1 MKIVYAGTPDFA
13 VAPLRALVEKG
24 CEIVAVVTREDRPFG
39 RHGVLTPPPVK
50 AFALSA
56 GIPVY
61 QFGKIREHVS
71 ELASLG
77 ADAMFTCAYGQLLT
91 QAVLDVFPKGVWNA
105 HASLLPKFRGASP
118 VQSAILAGERV
129 TGVTVMKTE
138 LALDG
143 EYLRRYIEL
152 LRQMRDEYGLR
163 DDISVMTVA
172 ANRDIFTETE
182 SGATEQDTEDIMSVI
197 SRAVDTFIAMRI
209 AEGENICRDL
219 CKKLEHLGALVGE
232 IEREEPR
239 MNEAYRA
246 RLEAKLRAVLEGR
259 GAGAPDEARII
270 TECAIFA
277 DKVAVDEETV
287 RLRSHLDA
295 FGAALSSDDAVG
307 RRLDFL
313 VQEIGR
319 EINTIGSKVSDVH
332 MTDTVVEMKSELE
345 RIREQVQNLE

>member
-1 MKIVYAGTPDFA
+1 MTNADKWCTLYMIGVYDDVVLSFSESKAEEAGMARSMTA
-13 VAPLRALVEKG
+13 
-24 CEIVAVVTREDRPFG
+24 FG
-39 RHGVLTPPPVK
+39 RCSDIVG
-50 AFALSA
+50 
-56 GIPVY
+56 
-61 QFGKIREHVS
+61 GKSITV
-71 ELASLG
+71 ELKSVNNRFL
-77 ADAMFTCAYGQLLT
+77 DCNSRVPRAYG
-91 QAVLDVFPKGVWNA
+91 AVEERIKPYLQSRGVVRGKVDVFVSVIRIDG
-105 HASLLPKFRGASP
+105 
-118 VQSAILAGERV
+118 GE
-129 TGVTVMKTE
+129 TE

-295 FGAALSSDDAVG
+295 FGTALSSDDAVG

>member
-1 MKIVYAGTPDFA
+1 M
-13 VAPLRALVEKG
+13 
-24 CEIVAVVTREDRPFG
+24 
-39 RHGVLTPPPVK
+39 
-50 AFALSA
+50 
-56 GIPVY
+56 
-61 QFGKIREHVS
+61 
-71 ELASLG
+71 
-77 ADAMFTCAYGQLLT
+77 
-91 QAVLDVFPKGVWNA
+91 DVFVSVIRIDG
-105 HASLLPKFRGASP
+105 
-118 VQSAILAGERV
+118 GE
-129 TGVTVMKTE
+129 TE

-152 LRQMRDEYGLR
+152 LRKMRDEYGLR

-270 TECAIFA
+270 TEGAIFA

-295 FGAALSSDDAVG
+295 FGTALSSDDAVG

>member
-1 MKIVYAGTPDFA
+1 
-13 VAPLRALVEKG
+13 
-24 CEIVAVVTREDRPFG
+24 
-39 RHGVLTPPPVK
+39 
-50 AFALSA
+50 
-56 GIPVY
+56 
-61 QFGKIREHVS
+61 
-71 ELASLG
+71 
-77 ADAMFTCAYGQLLT
+77 
-91 QAVLDVFPKGVWNA
+91 
-105 HASLLPKFRGASP
+105 
-118 VQSAILAGERV
+118 
-129 TGVTVMKTE
+129 
-138 LALDG
+138 
-143 EYLRRYIEL
+143 
-152 LRQMRDEYGLR
+152 
-163 DDISVMTVA
+163 MTVA

-295 FGAALSSDDAVG
+295 FGTALSSDDAVG